1 MRDTIER
8 LLSVKPEYEQIKG
21 KTGLPLYL
29 TSGVSFYK
37 TRIWETV
44 FYVVELSNM
53 DNTTLPKLKHGL
65 EQYEKVFAG
74 SVAYCLPSLPG
85 KKRDALI
92 KARIPFIAPPGQLY
106 LPFLGMVLQDR
117 FPKEKKVAKEK
128 MSPLEQLLFLYL
140 LNHCDAYT
148 KAQLAEKLHVT
159 RAAVTKVTEELGRK
173 GLISEKKTGKE
184 VYVSVNRDPK
194 TCYSGAHKW
203 MGTPVKNLVYCA
215 DRKACEHFL
224 LAGES
229 ALSDMSM
236 LAAPRNEVRACY
248 EKDPRLAK
256 LSLMDDAGWEGDR
269 DYTCLQVW
277 KYNPELIS
285 AGKAVDILSLS
296 LSLANVFD
304 ERVQGELQDVLE
316 EEGWL

>member
-1 MRDTIER
+1 MIDGVRICLRCGRELPITSSQSRKYCDECAAERNRELTRER
-8 LLSVKPEYEQIKG
+8 LERARQ
-21 KTGLPLYL
+21 
-29 TSGVSFYK
+29 
-37 TRIWETV
+37 
-44 FYVVELSNM
+44 
-53 DNTTLPKLKHGL
+53 
-65 EQYEKVFAG
+65 
-74 SVAYCLPSLPG
+74 
-85 KKRDALI
+85 
-92 KARIPFIAPPGQLY
+92 KASTIR
-106 LPFLGMVLQDR
+106 
-117 FPKEKKVAKEK
+117 KEKKDAKEK

-140 LNHCDAYT
+140 LNHCDAST

-173 GLISEKKTGKE
+173 GLITEKKTGKE

-203 MGTPVKNLVYCA
+203 MGNPVKKLVYCA
-215 DRKACEHFL
+215 DRKACERFL

-256 LSLMDDAGWEGDR
+256 LSLMDDAGWEADG

-285 AGKAVDILSLS
+285 DGKAVDILSLS